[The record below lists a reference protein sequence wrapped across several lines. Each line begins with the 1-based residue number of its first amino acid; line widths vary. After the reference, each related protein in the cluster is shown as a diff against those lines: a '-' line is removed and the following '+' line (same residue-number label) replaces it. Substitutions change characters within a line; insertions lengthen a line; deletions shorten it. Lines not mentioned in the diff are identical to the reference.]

1 MRIGIPGYDRNG
13 QSTQTHSQIWKIRS
27 QDCQK
32 TRAGLEA
39 IRISSGSGLKGADIP
54 RGRAPC
60 GAWNGLGDYS
70 AAGGFKSGR
79 PACRHGPMENG
90 GEVYWIL
97 IWGVALGP

>member
-54 RGRAPC
+54 RGGAPC

-70 AAGGFKSGR
+70 AAGGNRVTQACVQTRTHGKWGGR
-79 PACRHGPMENG
+79 STGS
-90 GEVYWIL
+90 
-97 IWGVALGP
+97 